1 MIITESELRRIIRQE
16 IINESLSFDDILL
29 EGDLLEEGVLGD
41 LLEKA
46 GKVALAA
53 SLTAALA
60 ACGGGVNV
68 RDQVRRSFDDA
79 AAAADSDLSEAGGD
93 QSDLADFVIQKRG
106 TRRSR
111 IHKRSGSRVRGRG
124 GRKRFTSSYS
134 RNVQKDLRLLKA
146 IAAQYKTSETLLE
159 AMSQGFARER
169 VKSDPGSGSSV
180 TDQDIE
186 NARVFI
192 VTEMDKALST
202 RSGMKIQ
209 RKGAELYQIAKQ
221 MGK

>member
-1 MIITESELRRIIRQE
+1 
-16 IINESLSFDDILL
+16 
-29 EGDLLEEGVLGD
+29 
-41 LLEKA
+41 
-46 GKVALAA
+46 
-53 SLTAALA
+53 
-60 ACGGGVNV
+60 
-68 RDQVRRSFDDA
+68 
-79 AAAADSDLSEAGGD
+79 
-93 QSDLADFVIQKRG
+93 
-106 TRRSR
+106 
-111 IHKRSGSRVRGRG
+111 
-124 GRKRFTSSYS
+124 
-134 RNVQKDLRLLKA
+134 
-146 IAAQYKTSETLLE
+146 
-159 AMSQGFARER
+159 MSQGFARER